1 MVRSRL
7 VLGLGAG
14 LLVSTTLV
22 GCFGN
27 PFNKGDGSGVGY
39 GRPSKYAVDAGQTG
53 GLGSPRG
60 QELTSPGGLSVKND
74 TGSGVGTK

>member
-27 PFNKGDGSGVGY
+27 PFDKGDGSGVGT
-39 GRPSKYAVDAGQTG
+39 GRPSKYSVDQGATG
-53 GLGSPRG
+53 GLGSSRG
-60 QELTSPGGLSVKND
+60 QDLTGPGELSPKS
-74 TGSGVGTK
+74 GSAPGVGPK